1 MSGSNAEAYREEI
14 LNKLREAGTSGLTKG
29 MLIGKSRPRAQMLRT
44 LEEERKIANLGTGR
58 SYFYVLKEFDTPE
71 KMAYDRVEALA
82 VSRGNRLMGKTAFIR
97 ECGKSCPGKVRNS
110 IEQAI
115 RKLLDERELMELKS
129 GNSLLYLHISAVHSA
144 FPSLGGGPAEKAQS
158 PAVIPP
164 QSESA
169 EKPPFPEKAPSPAIP
184 PQSESAEK
192 APANEETSA
201 FVPRN
206 ESAEESPAFVPRSEP
221 AQPDPP
227 RLTLEQVLE
236 AYQTVR
242 QRVGFSN
249 VQIYKLQQELG
260 APMEQVKE
268 FLLDEMEKSA
278 VLSMGDWPLATEEIR
293 SGVIYLDGNPYL
305 LVRFEE

>member
-14 LNKLREAGTSGLTKG
+14 LNKLREAGTRGLTKG

-82 VSRGNRLMGKTAFIR
+82 VSSGNRLMGKTAFIR
-97 ECGKSCPGKVRNS
+97 ECGKGCPGKVRNS

-115 RKLLDERELMELKS
+115 RKLVDERELMELKS

-144 FPSLGGGPAEKAQS
+144 FPSLDGGPAEKAQ
-158 PAVIPP
+158 
-164 QSESA
+164 
-169 EKPPFPEKAPSPAIP
+169 SPAIP

-201 FVPRN
+201 SVPRN

-249 VQIYKLQQELG
+249 VQIYRLQQELG

-278 VLSMGDWPLATEEIR
+278 VLSMGDWPLASEEIR